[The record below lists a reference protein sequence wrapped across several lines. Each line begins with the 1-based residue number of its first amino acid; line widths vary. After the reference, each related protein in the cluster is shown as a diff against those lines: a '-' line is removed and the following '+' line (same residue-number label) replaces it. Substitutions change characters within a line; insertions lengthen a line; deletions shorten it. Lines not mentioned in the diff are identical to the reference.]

1 MEENIVVQNPLG
13 TEPVGKLMRKF
24 AIPSII
30 SFVVNSLYNMV
41 DQIFIGQGVGYLG
54 NAATNVIMPI
64 VTIMISLSLLLGD
77 GTAAFM
83 SLNLGKKEPEAA
95 AKGVGNMVVL
105 SVIVGVISLIMFEI
119 FLEPVCRLFGATDTV
134 LPYAM
139 DYGRIIVLGF
149 PFFVICSSFGSI
161 IRADGRPKVSMIG
174 LVLGCITN
182 IILDPIFVLVFN
194 WGVKGAAW
202 ATIIG
207 QIINAAFFLGCL
219 LRFKTIKLKKE
230 HFIPKS
236 RIMGRTL
243 GLGLSSFITQ
253 FAGVIVMALMNN
265 LLVKYGELSVYG
277 GDIPLATFGI
287 AMKVNQLVLG
297 VTLGIATG
305 VQPIIGFNY
314 GSRQFSRVK
323 KTFLSSLLISTI
335 IMTAS
340 LLAFQFIPEFIL
352 GIFGQESDPRYI
364 EFGVKCFRIFLCGC
378 FMIPA
383 NAVVGIFFQA
393 VDRPMPSAVLSLSR
407 QVLIL
412 IPAMLVLSAA
422 LGIDGML
429 WSGGV
434 SDILAGTISL
444 ITVKAYWHK
453 IFPAEEKLPEPDM
466 PIAEE

>member
-1 MEENIVVQNPLG
+1 
-13 TEPVGKLMRKF
+13 MRKF

-202 ATIIG
+202 ATKMCIRDSPCSYEGGIPG
-207 QIINAAFFLGCL
+207 SSHSSKRVSVFPVRLGEHRNPVPLCL
-219 LRFKTIKLKKE
+219 QHPADNRCAK
-230 HFIPKS
+230 
-236 RIMGRTL
+236 
-243 GLGLSSFITQ
+243 
-253 FAGVIVMALMNN
+253 
-265 LLVKYGELSVYG
+265 
-277 GDIPLATFGI
+277 
-287 AMKVNQLVLG
+287 
-297 VTLGIATG
+297 TG
-305 VQPIIGFNY
+305 VVNICVPGY
-314 GSRQFSRVK
+314 
-323 KTFLSSLLISTI
+323 
-335 IMTAS
+335 
-340 LLAFQFIPEFIL
+340 
-352 GIFGQESDPRYI
+352 
-364 EFGVKCFRIFLCGC
+364 
-378 FMIPA
+378 
-383 NAVVGIFFQA
+383 
-393 VDRPMPSAVLSLSR
+393 
-407 QVLIL
+407 
-412 IPAMLVLSAA
+412 
-422 LGIDGML
+422 
-429 WSGGV
+429 
-434 SDILAGTISL
+434 
-444 ITVKAYWHK
+444 
-453 IFPAEEKLPEPDM
+453 EEKVVVIPPSVPHVL
-466 PIAEE
+466 AAHR

>member
-1 MEENIVVQNPLG
+1 MEENTVVHNPLG
-13 TEPVGKLMRKF
+13 TEPVGRLMRKF

-64 VTIMISLSLLLGD
+64 VTIMIALSLFIGD
-77 GTAAFM
+77 GTAAYM
-83 SLNLGKKEPEAA
+83 SLKLGESDPKEA

-105 SVIVGVISLIMFEI
+105 SLVIGFLFLAVFEI
-119 FLEPVCRLFGATDTV
+119 FLEPACRLFGATDTV
-134 LPYAM
+134 LPYALG
-139 DYGRIIVLGF
+139 YGRIIVAGF

-161 IRADGRPKVSMIG
+161 IRADGSPKASMIG
-174 LVLGCITN
+174 LLIGCITN
-182 IILDPIFVLVFN
+182 IILDPLFVLVFH
-194 WGVKGAAW
+194 WGVEGAAW

-207 QIINAAFFLGCL
+207 QALNAAFFVGYLF
-219 LRFKTIKLKKE
+219 RFKTIKLTRK
-230 HFIPKS
+230 HLMPKWHVM
-236 RIMGRTL
+236 RKTL
-243 GLGLSSFITQ
+243 SLGLSSFITQ

-314 GSRQFSRVK
+314 GSRQFDRVK
-323 KTFLSSLLISTI
+323 KTFLSAFFISSI
-335 IMTAS
+335 IMTVA
-340 LLAFQFIPEFIL
+340 LGLFQLFPEWIL

-364 EFGVKCFRIFLCGC
+364 EFGIKCFRIFLCGC

-383 NAVVGIFFQA
+383 NAVIGVFFQA
-393 VDRPMPSAVLSLSR
+393 VNRPLPSAILSLSR
-407 QVLIL
+407 QVLLL
-412 IPAMLVLSAA
+412 IPAMLILSSV

-434 SDILAGTISL
+434 SDILAGIISL
-444 ITVKAYWHK
+444 ITVKALWNR
-453 IFPAEEKLPEPDM
+453 IFPAEKTLLSSEVPAADE
-466 PIAEE
+466 

>member
-1 MEENIVVQNPLG
+1 M
-13 TEPVGKLMRKF
+13 
-24 AIPSII
+24 
-30 SFVVNSLYNMV
+30 
-41 DQIFIGQGVGYLG
+41 
-54 NAATNVIMPI
+54 AT
-64 VTIMISLSLLLGD
+64 
-77 GTAAFM
+77 
-83 SLNLGKKEPEAA
+83 
-95 AKGVGNMVVL
+95 
-105 SVIVGVISLIMFEI
+105 
-119 FLEPVCRLFGATDTV
+119 
-134 LPYAM
+134 
-139 DYGRIIVLGF
+139 IVLGF

-422 LGIDGML
+422 LTVC
-429 WSGGV
+429 SGP
-434 SDILAGTISL
+434 A
-444 ITVKAYWHK
+444 AYP
-453 IFPAEEKLPEPDM
+453 IFLPAPYPL
-466 PIAEE
+466 